1 MMNSFCSKICRN
13 YFLKF
18 DENNFHQYNNT
29 IIYICVKNVFYL
41 INKLA
46 AQKNIV
52 E

>member
-1 MMNSFCSKICRN
+1 MTNSFCSKICRN

-18 DENNFHQYNNT
+18 DKNNFHQYNNT
-29 IIYICVKNVFYL
+29 IIYKYKNVFYF

>member
-1 MMNSFCSKICRN
+1 MMNSFCSKICRI

-18 DENNFHQYNNT
+18 DKNNFHQYNNT
-29 IIYICVKNVFYL
+29 IKNVFYL
-41 INKLA
+41 INKLT